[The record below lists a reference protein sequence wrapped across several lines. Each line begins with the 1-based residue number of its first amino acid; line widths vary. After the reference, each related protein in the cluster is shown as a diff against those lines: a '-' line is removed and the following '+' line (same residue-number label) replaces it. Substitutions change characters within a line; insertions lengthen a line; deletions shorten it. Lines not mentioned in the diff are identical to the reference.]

1 MGLPVFE
8 MVKNFC
14 LLFSS
19 LNPMVLKIGKSV
31 LEVGKMLFL
40 LYTEETSE
48 VFIPSVVYYSI
59 QYHLSGFFLFKLISS
74 ANSIRLWISFSVGSC
89 FLISSNLILSIRGN
103 IHRCLD
109 SLKCLLYLSLILSTF
124 RLMEMKNRRE
134 DSVVPSL
141 RLPSSY
147 PFPIC
152 RSKGSNRIE
161 RQLKILPYPS
171 CFHMILNFTSFII
184 PSSF

>member
-1 MGLPVFE
+1 
-8 MVKNFC
+8 MVNLFWKLVKCCFFYIQKKQAK
-14 LLFSS
+14 FSS
-19 LNPMVLKIGKSV
+19 HLS
-31 LEVGKMLFL
+31 
-40 LYTEETSE
+40 YT
-48 VFIPSVVYYSI
+48 I
-59 QYHLSGFFLFKLISS
+59 QYHLFCFFLFKLNSSS

>member
-1 MGLPVFE
+1 M
-8 MVKNFC
+8 
-14 LLFSS
+14 
-19 LNPMVLKIGKSV
+19 I
-31 LEVGKMLFL
+31 VGKMVWGIGKTAVSTIYRRNKQSFHRPIPTIRHHL
-40 LYTEETSE
+40 LC
-48 VFIPSVVYYSI
+48 
-59 QYHLSGFFLFKLISS
+59 FFLFKLNSSS

-109 SLKCLLYLSLILSTF
+109 SLKCLLYISLILSTF